1 MRPAGWVFGAALLVL
16 AAGRMYAGDTAQEI
30 LKRVR
35 DKYDSI
41 TDAEI
46 KFQQRV
52 RMPVGK
58 MEQSAAGTLLTKKGN
73 KYRVELEQQTI
84 VTDGVTVWS
93 YSAAQQQ
100 VLVDRFEQDERSL
113 SPDRILSGEAADL
126 APVLIGREKL
136 GKTETVVLKLTPRD
150 ETALLKW
157 LKLWVS
163 ESDWLVRKAELVDLN
178 GKETVYQ
185 VLEIRVNAG
194 IPDAQFTFV
203 APRRRRSSRPT
214 VARPG
219 APPPVSDPPPY
230 QRIP

>member
-1 MRPAGWVFGAALLVL
+1 MRTAGWVFVAALVAL
-16 AAGRMYAGDTAQEI
+16 AGGKAFAGDTAQEI
-30 LKRVR
+30 LKKVR
-35 DKYDSI
+35 DRYDGVA
-41 TDAEI
+41 DAEI

-58 MEQSAAGTLLTKKGN
+58 MEQSTTGTLLTKKGN

-126 APVLIGREKL
+126 APALIGREKL
-136 GKTETVVLKLTPRD
+136 GKMETVVLKLTPRD

-185 VLEIRVNAG
+185 VLDIKVNAG

-203 APRRRRSSRPT
+203 APAGVEVVDLR
-214 VARPG
+214 
-219 APPPVSDPPPY
+219 
-230 QRIP
+230 

>member
-1 MRPAGWVFGAALLVL
+1 
-16 AAGRMYAGDTAQEI
+16 
-30 LKRVR
+30 
-35 DKYDSI
+35 
-41 TDAEI
+41 
-46 KFQQRV
+46 
-52 RMPVGK
+52 MPVGK
-58 MEQSAAGTLLTKKGN
+58 LEQTTAGTLLTRKGN

-126 APVLIGREKL
+126 APALIGRETL

-185 VLEIRVNAG
+185 VLDIKINTG
-194 IPDAQFTFV
+194 IPDARFTFV
-203 APRRRRSSRPT
+203 APAGVEVVDLR
-214 VARPG
+214 
-219 APPPVSDPPPY
+219 
-230 QRIP
+230 